1 MPMSKGRTVTANGI
15 EYRVSDIRGV
25 VTDLGGDYAKLPYS
39 LRILTENVS
48 CVVRLILK
56 PHSK

>member
-1 MPMSKGRTVTANGI
+1 MPKSKGQIVSANGI

-39 LRILTENVS
+39 LRIL
-48 CVVRLILK
+48 
-56 PHSK
+56 